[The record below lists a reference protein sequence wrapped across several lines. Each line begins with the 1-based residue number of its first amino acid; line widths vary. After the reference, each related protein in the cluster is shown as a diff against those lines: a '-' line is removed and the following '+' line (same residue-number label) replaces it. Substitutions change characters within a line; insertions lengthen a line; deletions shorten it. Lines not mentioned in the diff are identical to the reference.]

1 MQIWWLDLMTEE
13 EVAKEM
19 ISFAQTSRDDVV
31 STEGKPPHPILHMSL
46 PLPGGI
52 FLVSYTTANRKH

>member
-1 MQIWWLDLMTEE
+1 MTEE

-31 STEGKPPHPILHMSL
+31 STEGKPPHPILHLSL

>member
-19 ISFAQTSRDDVV
+19 ISFAQTSRDDV
-31 STEGKPPHPILHMSL
+31 STEGKPPRPIIHLSL
-46 PLPGGI
+46 PLLGGI